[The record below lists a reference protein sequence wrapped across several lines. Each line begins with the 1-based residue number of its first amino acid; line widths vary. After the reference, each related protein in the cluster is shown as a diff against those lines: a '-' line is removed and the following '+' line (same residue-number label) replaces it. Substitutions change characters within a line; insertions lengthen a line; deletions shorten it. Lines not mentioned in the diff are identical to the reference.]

1 MADAEDFKR
10 TITYGEAAL
19 SYIRRNVIPAHP
31 RNYETWYTYAA
42 GFNQAL
48 NRAINDL
55 IATKGSISADDLQR
69 IYSRFL
75 SPNRLGDRV
84 DEVGTRVAEEVQ
96 DLVDAIRISTDATSD
111 FGRALDNVLGKLHEA
126 LNDEGLRDLTSAMV
140 KATHAA
146 IAANRN
152 LESQLLESNRQI
164 RSLKESLEAI
174 RYEALTDELTTL
186 SNRRH
191 FDLAIDRAI
200 ELASRTGEGFA
211 LLLTDIDHFKSFNDR
226 FGHQTGDQVLRLV
239 SLAVKQSIKGQ
250 DIACRYG
257 GEEFAIILP
266 EAQIDDAMEVA
277 EQIRK
282 AVMGKE
288 LVKRSTGENLGR
300 LTLSIGVSLYEGGD
314 TSQMII
320 GRADAAL
327 YAAKHSG
334 RNAVRS
340 LQSNELAAHQNGSRV
355 GSV

>member
-1 MADAEDFKR
+1 MADVEDFKR
-10 TITYGEAAL
+10 TISYGEAAL

-42 GFNQAL
+42 GFNQSL
-48 NRAINDL
+48 NRAINDM
-55 IATKGSISADDLQR
+55 IATKGSISEDDLQK
-69 IYSRFL
+69 IYTRFL

-111 FGRALDNVLGKLHEA
+111 FGQTLDTALGRLRQLMNG
-126 LNDEGLRDLTSAMV
+126 EGLRDIATAMV

-152 LESQLLESNRQI
+152 LENQLLESNRQI
-164 RSLKESLEAI
+164 RTLKENLEAI
-174 RYEALTDELTTL
+174 RYESLTDELTTL

-191 FDLAIDRAI
+191 FDLAVDRAI
-200 ELASRTGEGFA
+200 DLAGRTGEGFA

-239 SLAVKQSIKGQ
+239 ALAVKQSIKGQ

-266 EAQIDDAMEVA
+266 DASTSDALQVA
-277 EQIRK
+277 EDIRK

-300 LTLSIGVSLYEGGD
+300 LTLSIGVSLYESGD
-314 TSQMII
+314 TSQELI

-334 RNAVRS
+334 RNAVFS
-340 LQSNELAAHQNGSRV
+340 LQSKDLAASHGGSRV
-355 GSV
+355 A

>member
-1 MADAEDFKR
+1 MADVEDFKR
-10 TITYGEAAL
+10 TISYGEAAL

-42 GFNQAL
+42 GFNQSL

-69 IYSRFL
+69 IYTRFL

-111 FGRALDNVLGKLHEA
+111 FGKTLDTALSRLRQAPNGD
-126 LNDEGLRDLTSAMV
+126 GLQDLATAMV

-164 RSLKESLEAI
+164 RTLKENLEAI
-174 RYEALTDELTTL
+174 RYESLTDELTTL

-200 ELASRTGEGFA
+200 DLAARTGEGFA

-239 SLAVKQSIKGQ
+239 AIAVKQSIKGQ

-266 EAQIDDAMEVA
+266 DAKTSDALQVA
-277 EQIRK
+277 EDIRK

-300 LTLSIGVSLYEGGD
+300 LTLSIGVSLYEAGD
-314 TSQMII
+314 TSQGLI

-334 RNAVRS
+334 RNAVCS
-340 LQSNELAAHQNGSRV
+340 LQSGELSASHSGYRV
-355 GSV
+355 A

>member
-111 FGRALDNVLGKLHEA
+111 FGRALDGVLARLHET
-126 LNDEGLRDLTSAMV
+126 LSDEKLRDLTSAMV

-164 RSLKESLEAI
+164 RTLKENLEAI
-174 RYEALTDELTTL
+174 RYESLTDELTTL

-200 ELASRTGEGFA
+200 ELAARTGEGFA

-239 SLAVKQSIKGQ
+239 ALAVKQSIKGQ

-266 EAQIDDAMEVA
+266 EAQILDAMEVA

-340 LQSNELAAHQNGSRV
+340 LQSDEMAANQTGSRV
-355 GSV
+355 A

>member
-111 FGRALDNVLGKLHEA
+111 FGRALDGVLARLHET
-126 LNDEGLRDLTSAMV
+126 LSDEKLRDLTSAMV

-164 RSLKESLEAI
+164 RTLKENLEAI
-174 RYEALTDELTTL
+174 RYESLTDELTTL

-200 ELASRTGEGFA
+200 ELAARTGEGFA

-226 FGHQTGDQVLRLV
+226 FGHQTGD
-239 SLAVKQSIKGQ
+239 LAVKQSIKGQ

-266 EAQIDDAMEVA
+266 EAQILDAMEVA

-340 LQSNELAAHQNGSRV
+340 LQSDEMAANQTGSRV
-355 GSV
+355 A